1 MESLFKQ
8 AIRRDGDDATTRKA
22 CNSSPPGLLA
32 QFGSATRDSSGSGES
47 HRVSL
52 AVVRSIQA
60 PNP

>member
-32 QFGSATRDSSGSGES
+32 LFDRAARDLPGRGES

-52 AVVRSIQA
+52 AIVRSIQA
-60 PNP
+60 PNL

>member
-22 CNSSPPGLLA
+22 CNSSLPGLLA
-32 QFGSATRDSSGSGES
+32 PFDRAARDSTVSGES

>member
-22 CNSSPPGLLA
+22 CNCSLPGLLA
-32 QFGSATRDSSGSGES
+32 QLDKTARDSSGSGES

-52 AVVRSIQA
+52 AVLRSIQA
-60 PNP
+60 PNA